1 MDLAFGSIAEQ
12 LPADAAP
19 GDLLLGSLAF
29 APAGKALKTAI
40 AVRVGADVADRR
52 QKQLETALSA
62 EADAL
67 GEQFDDLVLD
77 AADRPG
83 GAWPHHWDSLRL
95 FSPAEHSSLPG
106 RPMPPSP
113 GPGTP
118 DAGHVVAYLADYEDR
133 YGLPVR
139 RGVRVTAVT
148 HDAAASPPFTL
159 RLEDG
164 TALSARAV
172 VSATGSFTRPF
183 VPALPGADR
192 FGGTQRHSAAYRS
205 PDAFAGRRVLVVG
218 GGNSGAQIA
227 ADLLLAGVATTWAT
241 RRPPRF
247 MPDDVDGRVLFDRA
261 SARVLGR
268 SEARV
273 GDLGDIVMVPSVLDA
288 RERGVLVAQS
298 PFVRLHETA
307 VEWADGRQTRLDAVV
322 WCTGFRP
329 ALDHLHL
336 CGLVEAD
343 GKVGGLNIRNVVTG
357 EESVL
362 DATALF
368 VAIGHDPRS
377 AFLDGQVAVD
387 EAGYVKVEEPSTR
400 TSVPGVFACGDL
412 VDKTYQQA
420 ITAAGSGCRAAL
432 DAQHYLAAL

>member
-1 MDLAFGSIAEQ
+1 MTAPLTSP
-12 LPADAAP
+12 PAA
-19 GDLLLGSLAF
+19 
-29 APAGKALKTAI
+29 TASPDP
-40 AVRVGADVADRR
+40 VDVAVIGAGQAGLAAGYFLARAARDVDRGR
-52 QKQLETALSA
+52 RPGPPPSFVL
-62 EADAL
+62 
-67 GEQFDDLVLD
+67 LD
-77 AADRPG
+77 ASAQPG

-164 TALSARAV
+164 SALSTRAV

-205 PDAFAGRRVLVVG
+205 PEAFTGRRVLVVG

-247 MPDDVDGRVLFDRA
+247 MPDDVDGRTLFDRA

-273 GDLGDIVMVPSVLDA
+273 GDLGDIVMVPSVIRA
-288 RERGVLVAQS
+288 R
-298 PFVRLHETA
+298 
-307 VEWADGRQTRLDAVV
+307 
-322 WCTGFRP
+322 
-329 ALDHLHL
+329 
-336 CGLVEAD
+336 
-343 GKVGGLNIRNVVTG
+343 
-357 EESVL
+357 
-362 DATALF
+362 
-368 VAIGHDPRS
+368 
-377 AFLDGQVAVD
+377 D
-387 EAGYVKVEEPSTR
+387 EAGLHAVPAPTALTPEGVRWDHDAGASHGWPAPAAPRPGCAAPSTR
-400 TSVPGVFACGDL
+400 WTTSSGARASGRTCAICG
-412 VDKTYQQA
+412 A
-420 ITAAGSGCRAAL
+420 SS
-432 DAQHYLAAL
+432 

>member
-1 MDLAFGSIAEQ
+1 MTAPLTSP
-12 LPADAAP
+12 PAA
-19 GDLLLGSLAF
+19 
-29 APAGKALKTAI
+29 TASPDP
-40 AVRVGADVADRR
+40 VDVAVIGAGQAGLAAGYFLARAARDVDRGR
-52 QKQLETALSA
+52 RPGPPPSFVL
-62 EADAL
+62 
-67 GEQFDDLVLD
+67 LD
-77 AADRPG
+77 ASAHPG

-139 RGVRVTAVT
+139 RGVRVAEVT

-273 GDLGDIVMVPSVLDA
+273 GDLGDIVMVPSVIRARDEAGLHAVPAPTALTPDGVRWDHDA
-288 RERGVLVAQS
+288 GASHGWPAANRAAARVRGAEHPV
-298 PFVRLHETA
+298 
-307 VEWADGRQTRLDAVV
+307 DDIV
-322 WCTGFRP
+322 WCTGFRADLRHLRGLELTRHPSGAP
-329 ALDHLHL
+329 ATERALPTASVDVPGLHL
-336 CGLVEAD
+336 LGYDDWCGAASATLA
-343 GKVGGLNIRNVVTG
+343 GVGAHARRAVAAILAGLTEG
-357 EESVL
+357 
-362 DATALF
+362 
-368 VAIGHDPRS
+368 
-377 AFLDGQVAVD
+377 
-387 EAGYVKVEEPSTR
+387 
-400 TSVPGVFACGDL
+400 
-412 VDKTYQQA
+412 
-420 ITAAGSGCRAAL
+420 
-432 DAQHYLAAL
+432 